1 MKRATVSAIPLL
13 IVLALGVFALSGC
26 SSAGGPKSHAGERA
40 YNGPYTGPHLN
51 RVAFPIGGIGAGM
64 VCLEG
69 TGAISHVSVRNRPEV
84 FNEPHVYAAVCV
96 KGREN
101 VAKVLEGPVPA
112 WKIFGSPSTGNGAAG
127 SSFGLPRFREASFLA
142 RFPFGI
148 VTLRDKKIPLEVQ
161 VTGWSPFVPGSADES
176 SLPVGGLEY
185 RFTNPTRKTIDA
197 VFSFNSKNFMAAR
210 KDGHTI
216 LPIKNGFVLWQSPAE
231 KQPQQQGAFAAFV
244 DDDAVVDHCW
254 FKGGWWD
261 SVTLA
266 WRNIQQAKL
275 LDNPPVKGACP
286 GASLFVPFTVKA
298 GARRTIRLMIAWHVP
313 ETDLRYGNDPP
324 NAPPCKPGSSCA
336 ASPTYRPWYAGRF
349 KDINELAEYWR
360 ANYDN
365 LRVKTS
371 LFRDTFYDTTLPAEV
386 VEAVAANLTILKSP
400 TVLRQTDGR
409 LWCFEGCS
417 DNRGCCSG
425 SCTHVWNYAQAIPH
439 LFPRLERT
447 LRLTEFGQSMDQ
459 RGHQTFRSFMPIRI
473 ADHNFH
479 AAADG
484 QLGGIM
490 KVYRQWRISGDTPWM
505 KDFWPAVKRSLNYC
519 INTWDPRRKGVLEEP
534 HHNTYDIEYW
544 GPEGHCT
551 SFYLGAL
558 AAAIE
563 MAAAAGDD
571 VSQYRELLAKGK
583 RFLETELY
591 NGHYFYQK
599 IQTRGLNAKF
609 TTLDVSA
616 NGTGYRDIVKALN
629 TEGPKYQYGTG
640 CLSDG
645 VLGFWMA
652 RVCGLAEIADQS
664 KVAGHLKSVHKYNL
678 RYDLTDHS
686 NPQRPAFAAGA
697 DGGLLLC
704 TWPQGGKLSLPF
716 VYSDEVWTGI
726 EYQVASHMMIEGM
739 VAEGLEIVRLCRNRY
754 DGRIRNPFN
763 EYECGHWYAR
773 ALASYALFQ
782 GLTGAR
788 YDAVDKTLYIDS
800 KIGANFRSFFSAA
813 GGFGTVGLKNGRP
826 FVDMKMGSLDVRNVV
841 VSGKEVSL

>member
-1 MKRATVSAIPLL
+1 MKRATVSTIPLL
-13 IVLALGVFALSGC
+13 MALALGVFLPAGC
-26 SSAGGPKSHAGERA
+26 SSVGGPGSQAGHRT
-40 YNGPYTGPHLN
+40 YNGPYRGPNLN

-69 TGAISHVSVRNRPEV
+69 TGAISHVSVRNSPEV
-84 FNEPHVYAAVCV
+84 FNEPHMYAAVCI
-96 KGREN
+96 KGPEN
-101 VAKVLEGPVPA
+101 MAKVLEGPVPA

-148 VTLRDKKIPLEVQ
+148 VTLTDKKIPLEVQ

-176 SLPVGGLEY
+176 SLPVGALEY
-185 RFTNPTRKTIDA
+185 RFKNPTSKPIDA

-210 KDGHTI
+210 NDGHTI
-216 LPIKNGFVLWQSPAE
+216 LPTRNGFVLWQSPGE

-244 DDDAVVDHCW
+244 DENAIVDHCW

-275 LDNPPVKGACP
+275 LDNPPVKGPSP
-286 GASLFVPFTVKA
+286 GASLFVPFRVKPGA
-298 GARRTIRLMIAWHVP
+298 GRTIRLMIAWHVP
-313 ETDLRYGNDPP
+313 QTDLRYGNEPP

-336 ASPTYRPWYAGRF
+336 ASPTYRPWYAGKF
-349 KDINELAEYWR
+349 KDINDLADYWR

-417 DNRGCCSG
+417 DNRGCCHG

-439 LFPRLERT
+439 LFPDLERT
-447 LRLTEFGQSMDQ
+447 LRQTEFGESMDP
-459 RGHQTFRSFMPIRI
+459 RGHQTFRSFIPIRL

-505 KDFWPAVKRSLNYC
+505 KDFWPAVKTSLNYC
-519 INTWDPRRKGVLEEP
+519 IDTWDPRRKGVLEEP

-563 MAAAAGDD
+563 MGAAAADD

-583 RFLETELY
+583 TFLETELY
-591 NGHYFYQK
+591 NGDYFYQK
-599 IQTRGLNAKF
+599 IQTQRLNAKF
-609 TTLDVSA
+609 TPLDVSA
-616 NGTGYRDIVKALN
+616 NGPGYRDIVQALN

-652 RVCGLAEIADQS
+652 RVCGLGEIADQS
-664 KVAGHLKSVHKYNL
+664 KVASHLKSVHKYNL

-704 TWPQGGKLSLPF
+704 TWPRGGKLSLPF

-739 VAEGLEIVRLCRNRY
+739 VPEGLEIVRLCRDRY

-773 ALASYALFQ
+773 ALSSYALIQ
-782 GLTGAR
+782 GLTGVR

-800 KIGANFRSFFSAA
+800 KIGGNFRSFFSAA
-813 GGFGTVGLKNGRP
+813 GGFGAVGLKNGRP
-826 FVDMKMGSLDVRNVV
+826 FLNMKMGSLDVRNVV
-841 VSGKEVSL
+841 VSGKEMSL